1 MTEEKKVFEDW
12 EVDCNSC
19 TRYWDSSCDGV
30 KKNKNKPCNAFLATR
45 SIILP
50 EELKRLKKQI
60 NSVRISGILLGIA
73 LIIHVIDHMI
83 N

>member
-1 MTEEKKVFEDW
+1 MTEDKKVFEDW
-12 EVDCNSC
+12 EVDCNEC
-19 TRYWDSSCDGV
+19 TRYWDSSCDGTP
-30 KKNKNKPCNAFLATR
+30 KGKNRPCNAFLATR

-60 NSVRISGILLGIA
+60 KGVTWACTLLALSVILHCVDH
-73 LIIHVIDHMI
+73 LI